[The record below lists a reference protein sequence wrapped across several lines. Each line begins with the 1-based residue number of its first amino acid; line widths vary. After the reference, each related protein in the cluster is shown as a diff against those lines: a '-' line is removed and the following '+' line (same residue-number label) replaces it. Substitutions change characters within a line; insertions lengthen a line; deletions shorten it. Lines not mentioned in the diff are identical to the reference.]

1 MKAQIHKLL
10 LLLIFSV
17 TAMAAFS
24 VVSEYSFASALG
36 TFTEISGGTIHGTSA
51 NDNECFLAI
60 PLGFTFTYNG
70 VDYSTISIASN
81 GFIAMGDTVA
91 TSTVPISSGTST
103 TMLLRFLPA
112 ILNPGLR
119 EL

>member
-1 MKAQIHKLL
+1 MRNRPAYVFIKFSYLTRKGDAMKAQIHKLL

-51 NDNECFLAI
+51 NDNECF
-60 PLGFTFTYNG
+60 
-70 VDYSTISIASN
+70 
-81 GFIAMGDTVA
+81 
-91 TSTVPISSGTST
+91 
-103 TMLLRFLPA
+103 
-112 ILNPGLR
+112 
-119 EL
+119 